1 MSGEAFT
8 CAGIFVGRIDDAIQI
23 MSEYQANME
32 IEGCPL
38 SPEMDAR
45 FNELKR
51 QLCHFAGLLHAV
63 NYLISDDIGED
74 SFDETA
80 KDEEEYRLGNIMPMD
95 EVRKKVKKMIAE
107 DGYYHR
113 MD

>member
-8 CAGIFVGRIDDAIQI
+8 CAGIYGSRIDDVIQL
-23 MSEYQANME
+23 MSEYQVSKE
-32 IEGCPL
+32 IDGYPL

-51 QLCHFAGLLHAV
+51 QFCHFAGLLHAV
-63 NYLISDDIGED
+63 NYLISSDIGED

-80 KDEEEYRLGNIMPMD
+80 KDEEECRLGNIMPMD

-113 MD
+113 

>member
-23 MSEYQANME
+23 MSEYQVNME

-38 SPEMDAR
+38 SPEMAAR

-51 QLCHFAGLLHAV
+51 QFCHFAGLLHAV
-63 NYLISDDIGED
+63 NYLISGDIVED

-80 KDEEEYRLGNIMPMD
+80 QEDEAYRLGDIMPMD
-95 EVRKKVKKMIAE
+95 QVREKVNKMIAE

-113 MD
+113 

>member
-8 CAGIFVGRIDDAIQI
+8 YIGIYGSLFDDAIQI
-23 MSEYQANME
+23 MSEYQVNME

-38 SPEMDAR
+38 SPEMAAR

-51 QLCHFAGLLHAV
+51 QFCHFAGLLHAV
-63 NYLISDDIGED
+63 NYLISGDIAED

-80 KDEEEYRLGNIMPMD
+80 QEAEAYRLGSIMPMAQ
-95 EVRKKVKKMIAE
+95 VREKVSKMIAE

-113 MD
+113 

>member
-1 MSGEAFT
+1 MRGKAFT
-8 CAGIFVGRIDDAIQI
+8 CMGFHGSMIEDAVQL
-23 MSEYQANME
+23 MSEYQVNME
-32 IEGCPL
+32 MEGSPL

-51 QLCHFAGLLHAV
+51 QFCHFAGLLHAV
-63 NYLISDDIGED
+63 NYLISGDIGED

-80 KDEEEYRLGNIMPMD
+80 KEEEAYRLGSIMPMNQ
-95 EVRKKVKKMIAE
+95 VREKVAKMRAE

-113 MD
+113 

>member
-23 MSEYQANME
+23 MSEYQVNME

-38 SPEMDAR
+38 SPEMAAR

-51 QLCHFAGLLHAV
+51 QFCHFAGLLHAV
-63 NYLISDDIGED
+63 NYLISGDIAED

-80 KDEEEYRLGNIMPMD
+80 QEDEAYRLGDIMPMD
-95 EVRKKVKKMIAE
+95 QVREKVNKMIAE

-113 MD
+113 

>member
-1 MSGEAFT
+1 MSGEAFDDIRLY
-8 CAGIFVGRIDDAIQI
+8 GFQIDEAIQL
-23 MSEYQANME
+23 MSEHQAHME

-45 FNELKR
+45 FNDLKQ

-63 NYLISDDIGED
+63 NYLISADIGED
-74 SFDETA
+74 SFNETA

>member
-1 MSGEAFT
+1 MSGEAFYDIRLY
-8 CAGIFVGRIDDAIQI
+8 GFQIDEAIQL
-23 MSEYQANME
+23 MSEHQANLE
-32 IEGCPL
+32 IEGSPF

-51 QLCHFAGLLHAV
+51 QFCHFAGLLHAV
-63 NYLISDDIGED
+63 NYLISGDIGED

-80 KDEEEYRLGNIMPMD
+80 KKEEEALRIGNIMPME

-107 DGYYHR
+107 EGYYYR
-113 MD
+113 

>member
-1 MSGEAFT
+1 MSGEAFYDIRLY
-8 CAGIFVGRIDDAIQI
+8 GFQIDEAIQL
-23 MSEYQANME
+23 MSEHQAHME

-80 KDEEEYRLGNIMPMD
+80 KDEEECRLGNIMPMD

>member
-1 MSGEAFT
+1 MSGEAFYDIRLY
-8 CAGIFVGRIDDAIQI
+8 GFQIDEAIQL
-23 MSEYQANME
+23 MSEHQANLE
-32 IEGCPL
+32 IEGSPF

-51 QLCHFAGLLHAV
+51 QFCHFAGLLHAV
-63 NYLISDDIGED
+63 NYLISGDIGED

-80 KDEEEYRLGNIMPMD
+80 KEEETLRIGNIMPME

-107 DGYYHR
+107 EGYYYR
-113 MD
+113 

>member
-1 MSGEAFT
+1 MSGEAFYDIRLY
-8 CAGIFVGRIDDAIQI
+8 GFQIDEAIQL
-23 MSEYQANME
+23 MSEHQANLE
-32 IEGCPL
+32 IEGSPF

-51 QLCHFAGLLHAV
+51 QFCHFAGLLHAV
-63 NYLISDDIGED
+63 NYLISGDIGED

-80 KDEEEYRLGNIMPMD
+80 KEEEALRIGNIMPME

-107 DGYYHR
+107 EGYYYR
-113 MD
+113 

>member
-8 CAGIFVGRIDDAIQI
+8 CAGIFEGRIDDAIQI
-23 MSEYQANME
+23 MSEYQVNME

-38 SPEMDAR
+38 SPEMAAR

-51 QLCHFAGLLHAV
+51 QFCHFAGLFHAV
-63 NYLISDDIGED
+63 NYLISGDIGED

-80 KDEEEYRLGNIMPMD
+80 KEEESYRLGSIMPMGQ
-95 EVRKKVKKMIAE
+95 VREKVTKRKAE
-107 DGYYHR
+107 EAYCR
-113 MD
+113 W

>member
-1 MSGEAFT
+1 MGFHGSMIE
-8 CAGIFVGRIDDAIQI
+8 DAVQL
-23 MSEYQANME
+23 MSEYQVNME
-32 IEGCPL
+32 MEGSPL

-51 QLCHFAGLLHAV
+51 QFCHFAGLLHAV
-63 NYLISDDIGED
+63 NYLISGDIGED

-80 KDEEEYRLGNIMPMD
+80 KEEEAYRLGSIMPMNQ
-95 EVRKKVKKMIAE
+95 VREKVAKMRAE

-113 MD
+113 

>member
-1 MSGEAFT
+1 MSGEACYDIRLYGFQ
-8 CAGIFVGRIDDAIQI
+8 IDEAIQL
-23 MSEYQANME
+23 MSEHQANLE
-32 IEGCPL
+32 IEGSPF

-51 QLCHFAGLLHAV
+51 QFCHFAGLLHAV
-63 NYLISDDIGED
+63 NYLISGDIGED

-80 KDEEEYRLGNIMPMD
+80 KEEEAYRLGSIMPMNQ
-95 EVRKKVKKMIAE
+95 VREKVAKMRAE

-113 MD
+113 